1 MASKKKHSVS
11 RFLCAHTRA
20 NMFQT
25 FRTFR
30 TIASTPTN
38 TASGSVIFNKYA
50 KQHTLVLGPGQHV
63 CMNATSYIITHHQV
77 SPYHAIMSVAAGS
90 IVQVISDVW
99 PLKSADN
106 DKKKQPALLF
116 SKSIEA
122 MGLSRPGIM
131 VQPGDVIF
139 IDAARE
145 FVPDHVAYRASSSKE
160 IPHITLQPGETFT
173 ITIA

>member
-1 MASKKKHSVS
+1 MASKKKHPVP
-11 RFLCAHTRA
+11 RLLCAHTRA

-38 TASGSVIFNKYA
+38 TAPGSVIFNKYA

-63 CMNATSYIITHHQV
+63 SMNATSYITTHHQV
-77 SPYHAIMSVAAGS
+77 SPYYAIMSVAAGS
-90 IVQVISDVW
+90 IVQVISDIW

-106 DKKKQPALLF
+106 DKKQPALLF

-145 FVPDHVAYRASSSKE
+145 CVPDHVAYRASSSKE

>member
-1 MASKKKHSVS
+1 
-11 RFLCAHTRA
+11 
-20 NMFQT
+20 
-25 FRTFR
+25 
-30 TIASTPTN
+30 
-38 TASGSVIFNKYA
+38 
-50 KQHTLVLGPGQHV
+50 
-63 CMNATSYIITHHQV
+63 
-77 SPYHAIMSVAAGS
+77 MSVAAGS
-90 IVQVISDVW
+90 IVQVISDIW

-106 DKKKQPALLF
+106 DKKQPALLF

-145 FVPDHVAYRASSSKE
+145 FVPNHVAYRASSSKE